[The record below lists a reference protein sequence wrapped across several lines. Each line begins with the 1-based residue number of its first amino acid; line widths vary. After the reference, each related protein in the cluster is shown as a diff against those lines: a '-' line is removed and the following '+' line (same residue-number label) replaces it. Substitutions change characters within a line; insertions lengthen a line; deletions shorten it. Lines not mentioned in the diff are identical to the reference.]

1 MKRRHLCDSFLFVA
15 QHCLLF
21 RFFVAATFS
30 PLREGLT
37 MLPKKTIQ
45 EREKE
50 LQVLLADPAGRKEL
64 ALLESR
70 YSAASGRIR
79 SQRASIITYIL
90 VCERERGLIGN

>member
-1 MKRRHLCDSFLFVA
+1 
-15 QHCLLF
+15 
-21 RFFVAATFS
+21 
-30 PLREGLT
+30 

-79 SQRASIITYIL
+79 SQRSVHYHL
-90 VCERERGLIGN
+90 HPGLRKRAQA